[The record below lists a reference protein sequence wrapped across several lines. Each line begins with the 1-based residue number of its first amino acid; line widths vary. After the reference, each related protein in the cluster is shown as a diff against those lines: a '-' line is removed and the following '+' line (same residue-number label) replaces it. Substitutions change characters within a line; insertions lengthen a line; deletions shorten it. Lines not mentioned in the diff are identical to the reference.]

1 MNLNGVEITPD
12 MYWLIGLGVLS
23 GLVIRFFYCNT
34 IRKTLLLIDEENRFL
49 KPKEAWLAM
58 IPIFNIYWNF
68 KLAEKVSDSL
78 TNEFFDRQIA
88 EEPNPGKAIGY
99 SFATLFAMSNIPIAP
114 SFLMVM
120 NIFSF
125 IFFIRYWLKV
135 STFKTLLEEHNR
147 VFDYVKTKTKDES

>member
-1 MNLNGVEITPD
+1 MNGVELTPD
-12 MYWLIGLGVLS
+12 MYWLLGLGVLS

-34 IRKTLLLIDEENRFL
+34 IRKLLLLIDEENRFMR
-49 KPKEAWLAM
+49 PQEAWLAM

-68 KLAEKVSDSL
+68 RIAEKVSDSL

-88 EEPNPGKAIGY
+88 EEPDPGKAVGF
-99 SFATLFAMSNIPIAP
+99 SFAILFALSNVPIAP

-120 NIFSF
+120 YIFSF

-147 VFDYVKTKTKDES
+147 VFDYHKTQENNES

>member
-1 MNLNGVEITPD
+1 MDINGVEVTPD
-12 MYWLIGLGVLS
+12 MYWLLGLGVLA

-34 IRKTLLLIDEENRFL
+34 IRKTLLLIDEENRFM
-49 KPKEAWLAM
+49 KPQEAWLAM

-78 TNEFFDRQIA
+78 TNEFYDRQIA
-88 EEPNPGKAIGY
+88 EEQDPGKAIGY
-99 SFATLFAMSNIPIAP
+99 SFAALFALSNIPIAP

-147 VFDYVKTKTKDES
+147 VFDYEKTKTEDES